1 MGAHHRVLGVRV
13 LGLERQALVDRH
25 GGAEARLD
33 AVAGTQAFDLRLH
46 VGRQVL
52 VGQHHVGPHGVA
64 TDRRALDAAQH
75 AAQRRR
81 LAPGGVGVPGV
92 LVAVHRLVG
101 ALVDLHQARM
111 LRVAAGHRM
120 VLQLAEAAGEG
131 HMLGATE
138 VLVTQEQHA
147 MLEQLGADLGKQ
159 AIVVD
164 GVGQLDADQ
173 FGTDGTGQLFDLHGS
188 GLLR

>member
-1 MGAHHRVLGVRV
+1 
-13 LGLERQALVDRH
+13 
-25 GGAEARLD
+25 
-33 AVAGTQAFDLRLH
+33 
-46 VGRQVL
+46 
-52 VGQHHVGPHGVA
+52 
-64 TDRRALDAAQH
+64 
-75 AAQRRR
+75 
-81 LAPGGVGVPGV
+81 
-92 LVAVHRLVG
+92 
-101 ALVDLHQARM
+101 M

-131 HMLGATE
+131 HMLGAAE